1 MNKLFFHL
9 FDSNNKLYKFSYISI
24 VFFYIYY
31 AFKFNEY
38 EIIFM
43 DERVIIDDIYDI
55 WLLDDVYGRYSDV
68 ENNILKKF
76 LILVTEVSYG
86 GDLRYGRL
94 WSNIFTLFI
103 GPFTFF
109 GDTLVITL
117 SRIFNIL
124 LYVISAW
131 ILSELFIKKNYR
143 WLFLLAMYSLPGVD
157 TLHRFPK
164 PEVVG
169 LLFIAIALYFLKK
182 NEYFKTIF
190 FLGVASF
197 IKINFGL
204 FSILVFIRLLIKSSE
219 KITFTI
225 KSLFIGISSMIMVN
239 PILLIPPVKFMN
251 FELPNFYKNYLNW
264 VLSQGTYGQ
273 EEIFSISYARGWIQ
287 QIGKVFTIP
296 NGLSEILVL
305 LIIILAL
312 YTGIN
317 ALNAKDEISV
327 LFIVSFFT
335 YFIFYL
341 FFIERSFIWYL
352 NFPFVLLVISIFR
365 NVKKNSSSKLIIVFV
380 LTIIGGLVGNI
391 DRHYSDKKFVAN
403 YELGYENVSNPE
415 DVILQIDLVINR
427 LQDLY
432 EENPQFDKKL
442 VFWNPNLFIP
452 RKGVT
457 YSNNFYVREKWGNS
471 DIDEILLTS
480 DFYVTNE
487 NIDSINV
494 KSESIDNYIIY
505 FK

>member
-9 FDSNNKLYKFSYISI
+9 FDSNNKFYKFSYIPI
-24 VFFYIYY
+24 VFFYVYY

-43 DERVIIDDIYDI
+43 DERVIIDDIYNI
-55 WLLDDVYGRYSDV
+55 WLLDDAYGRYSDV
-68 ENNILKKF
+68 TNTTLKNF
-76 LILVTEVSYG
+76 LILATEVSYG

-109 GDTLVITL
+109 GDTLVVTI

-124 LYVISAW
+124 LYFISIW
-131 ILSELFIKKNYR
+131 ILGELFIKKTYR
-143 WLFLLAMYSLPGVD
+143 WFFLLAMYSLPGVD
-157 TLHRFPK
+157 ILHRFPK
-164 PEVVG
+164 PEVVA
-169 LLFIAIALYFLKK
+169 LLFTVIALYFFKK

-190 FLGVASF
+190 FLGIASF
-197 IKINFGL
+197 VKINFGL
-204 FSILVFIRLLIKSSE
+204 FSLLMFIRLLINSSE
-219 KITFTI
+219 KLTFTI
-225 KSLFIGISSMIMVN
+225 KSGFIGILSMVIVN
-239 PILLIPPVKFMN
+239 PILLIPPVKFEN

-264 VLSQGTYGQ
+264 LLSQGSYGQ
-273 EEIFSISYARGWIQ
+273 EEVFSISYASGWIRE
-287 QIGKVFTIP
+287 IGRVFAIP
-296 NGLSEILVL
+296 NGLSGIFVL

-312 YTGIN
+312 YAGIN
-317 ALNAKDEISV
+317 ALNAEDEISV

-365 NVKKNSSSKLIIVFV
+365 NVKKNSSNRLIIILILLV
-380 LTIIGGLVGNI
+380 LGGLVGNI
-391 DRHYSDKKFVAN
+391 NRHYSDKKFVAN
-403 YELGYENVSNPE
+403 YELGYENISSSE
-415 DVILQIDLVINR
+415 DAILQIDLVISK

-442 VFWNPNLFIP
+442 VFWNPNLFLP
-452 RKGVT
+452 RQGVT
-457 YSNNFYVREKWGNS
+457 YSNSFYVRENWGSN
-471 DIDEILLTS
+471 IDEILLTS

-494 KSESIDNYIIY
+494 KSESIGNYIIY

>member
-9 FDSNNKLYKFSYISI
+9 FDSNNKFYKFSYIPI

-55 WLLDDVYGRYSDV
+55 WLLDDAYGRYSDIK
-68 ENNILKKF
+68 NSILKNF

-109 GDTLVITL
+109 GDTLVITI

-124 LYVISAW
+124 LYFISIW
-131 ILSELFIKKNYR
+131 ILGELFIKKTYR
-143 WLFLLAMYSLPGVD
+143 WFFLLAMYSLPGVE
-157 TLHRFPK
+157 TLHRFSK
-164 PEVVG
+164 PEVVA
-169 LLFIAIALYFLKK
+169 LLFTVIALYFFKK

-190 FLGVASF
+190 FLGIASF
-197 IKINFGL
+197 VKINFGL
-204 FSILVFIRLLIKSSE
+204 FSLLIFIRLLINSSE
-219 KITFTI
+219 KLIFTI
-225 KSLFIGISSMIMVN
+225 KSGFIGILSMVIVN
-239 PILLIPPVKFMN
+239 PILLIPPVKFEN

-264 VLSQGTYGQ
+264 LLSQGSYGQ
-273 EEIFSISYARGWIQ
+273 EEVFSISYASGWIRE
-287 QIGKVFTIP
+287 IGRVFAIP
-296 NGLSEILVL
+296 NGLSGIFVL

-312 YTGIN
+312 YAGIN
-317 ALNAKDEISV
+317 ALNARDEISV

-352 NFPFVLLVISIFR
+352 NFPFILLLISIFR
-365 NVKKNSSSKLIIVFV
+365 NVKKNSSNRLIIISILLV
-380 LTIIGGLVGNI
+380 LGGLVGNI
-391 DRHYSDKKFVAN
+391 NRHYSDKKFVAN
-403 YELGYENVSNPE
+403 YELGYENISSSE
-415 DVILQIDLVINR
+415 DAILQIDLVINK

-442 VFWNPNLFIP
+442 VFWNPNLFLP
-452 RKGVT
+452 RQGVT
-457 YSNNFYVREKWGNS
+457 YSNSFYVRESWGSN
-471 DIDEILLTS
+471 IDEILLTS

-494 KSESIDNYIIY
+494 KSESIGNYIIY

>member
-9 FDSNNKLYKFSYISI
+9 FDSNNKFYKFSYIPI

-55 WLLDDVYGRYSDV
+55 WLLDDAYGRYSDV
-68 ENNILKKF
+68 ENSILKNF

-109 GDTLVITL
+109 GDTLVITI

-124 LYVISAW
+124 LYFISIW
-131 ILSELFIKKNYR
+131 ILGELFIKKTYR
-143 WLFLLAMYSLPGVD
+143 WFFLLAMYSLPGVE

-164 PEVVG
+164 PEVVA
-169 LLFIAIALYFLKK
+169 LLFTVIALYFFKK

-190 FLGVASF
+190 FLGIASF
-197 IKINFGL
+197 VKINFGL
-204 FSILVFIRLLIKSSE
+204 FSLLIFIRLLINSSE
-219 KITFTI
+219 KLTFTI
-225 KSLFIGISSMIMVN
+225 KSGFIGILSMVIVN
-239 PILLIPPVKFMN
+239 PILLIPPVKFEN

-264 VLSQGTYGQ
+264 LLSQGSYGQ
-273 EEIFSISYARGWIQ
+273 EEVFSISYASGWIRE
-287 QIGKVFTIP
+287 IGRVFAIP
-296 NGLSEILVL
+296 NGLSGIFVL

-312 YTGIN
+312 YAGIN
-317 ALNAKDEISV
+317 ALNAEDEISV

-352 NFPFVLLVISIFR
+352 NFPFILLVISIFR
-365 NVKKNSSSKLIIVFV
+365 NVKKNSSNRLIIILILLV
-380 LTIIGGLVGNI
+380 LGGLVGNI
-391 DRHYSDKKFVAN
+391 NRHYSDKKFVAN
-403 YELGYENVSNPE
+403 YELGYENISSSE
-415 DVILQIDLVINR
+415 DAILQIDLVINK

-442 VFWNPNLFIP
+442 VFWNPNLFLP
-452 RKGVT
+452 RQGVT
-457 YSNNFYVREKWGNS
+457 YSNSFYVRESWGGN
-471 DIDEILLTS
+471 IDEILLTS

-494 KSESIDNYIIY
+494 KSESIGNYIIY

>member
-9 FDSNNKLYKFSYISI
+9 FDSNNKFYKFSYIPI

-55 WLLDDVYGRYSDV
+55 WLLDDAYGRYSDV
-68 ENNILKKF
+68 KNSILKNF

-109 GDTLVITL
+109 GDTLVITI

-124 LYVISAW
+124 LYFISIW
-131 ILSELFIKKNYR
+131 ILGELFIKKTYR
-143 WLFLLAMYSLPGVD
+143 WFFLLAMYSLPGVE

-164 PEVVG
+164 PEVVA
-169 LLFIAIALYFLKK
+169 LLFTVIALYFFKK

-190 FLGVASF
+190 FLGIASF
-197 IKINFGL
+197 VKINFGL
-204 FSILVFIRLLIKSSE
+204 FSLLIFIRLLINSSE
-219 KITFTI
+219 KLTFTI
-225 KSLFIGISSMIMVN
+225 KSGFIGILSMVIVN
-239 PILLIPPVKFMN
+239 PILLIPPVKFEN

-264 VLSQGTYGQ
+264 LLSQGSYGQ
-273 EEIFSISYARGWIQ
+273 EEVFSISYASGWIRE
-287 QIGKVFTIP
+287 IGRVFAIP
-296 NGLSEILVL
+296 NGLSGIFVL

-312 YTGIN
+312 YAGIN
-317 ALNAKDEISV
+317 ALNAEDEISV

-352 NFPFVLLVISIFR
+352 NFPFILLVISIFR
-365 NVKKNSSSKLIIVFV
+365 NVKKNSSNRLIIILILLV
-380 LTIIGGLVGNI
+380 LGGLVGNI
-391 DRHYSDKKFVAN
+391 NRHYSDKKFVAN
-403 YELGYENVSNPE
+403 YELGYENISSSE
-415 DVILQIDLVINR
+415 DAILQIDLVINK

-442 VFWNPNLFIP
+442 VFWNPNLFLP
-452 RKGVT
+452 RQGVT
-457 YSNNFYVREKWGNS
+457 YSNSFYVRESWGGN
-471 DIDEILLTS
+471 IDEILLTS

-494 KSESIDNYIIY
+494 KSESIGNYIIY

>member
-9 FDSNNKLYKFSYISI
+9 FDSKNKFYKFSYISI

-43 DERVIIDDIYDI
+43 DERIIIDDIYDI
-55 WLLDDVYGRYSDV
+55 WLLDDSYGRFKNI
-68 ENNILKKF
+68 ENNILKNF

-109 GDTLVITL
+109 GDTFVITL

-124 LYVISAW
+124 LYFISAW

-143 WLFLLAMYSLPGVD
+143 WLFLLAMYSLPGVNI
-157 TLHRFPK
+157 LHRFPK

-169 LLFIAIALYFLKK
+169 LLFIAIALYFLQN
-182 NEYFKTIF
+182 NEYLKAIF
-190 FLGVASF
+190 FLGIASF
-197 IKINFGL
+197 IKINFVL
-204 FSILVFIRLLIKSSE
+204 FSLLVFIKILIKSSE
-219 KITFTI
+219 KVTFTI
-225 KSLFIGISSMIMVN
+225 KSGFIGILSMIIVN
-239 PILLIPPVKFMN
+239 PILLIPPVEFKN

-264 VLSQGTYGQ
+264 LLSQGSYGQ
-273 EEIFSISYARGWIQ
+273 EEVFSISYAKGWIQ
-287 QIGKVFTIP
+287 EIGRVFTIP
-296 NGLSEILVL
+296 NGLSEIFIL
-305 LIIILAL
+305 LIITLAL

-317 ALNAKDEISV
+317 ALNSKDEISV

-335 YFIFYL
+335 YFIFYI

-365 NVKKNSSSKLIIVFV
+365 NIKRNNSNKLKIFFILIIIAGV
-380 LTIIGGLVGNI
+380 VGNI
-391 DRHYSDKKFVAN
+391 NRHYADKKFVAN
-403 YELGYENVSNPE
+403 YELGYENISSPE
-415 DVILQIDLVINR
+415 DAILQIDLVINK

-432 EENPQFDKKL
+432 KENDQFDKKL
-442 VFWNPNLFIP
+442 VFWNPNLFLP
-452 RKGVT
+452 RQGVT
-457 YSNNFYVREKWGNS
+457 YFNNFYVREQWSSSN
-471 DIDEILLTS
+471 IEEILLTG

-487 NIDSINV
+487 NIDSIYL
-494 KSESIDNYIIY
+494 KSESIGNYIIY

>member
-9 FDSNNKLYKFSYISI
+9 FDSNNKFYKFSYIPI
-24 VFFYIYY
+24 VFFYVYY

-55 WLLDDVYGRYSDV
+55 WLLDDAYGRYSDV
-68 ENNILKKF
+68 KNSILKNF

-109 GDTLVITL
+109 GDTLVITI

-124 LYVISAW
+124 LYFISIW
-131 ILSELFIKKNYR
+131 ILSELFIKKTYR
-143 WLFLLAMYSLPGVD
+143 WFFLLAMYSLPGVD

-164 PEVVG
+164 PEVVA
-169 LLFIAIALYFLKK
+169 LLFTVIALYFLKK

-190 FLGVASF
+190 FLGIASF
-197 IKINFGL
+197 VKINFGL
-204 FSILVFIRLLIKSSE
+204 FSLLIFIRLLINSSE
-219 KITFTI
+219 KLTFTI
-225 KSLFIGISSMIMVN
+225 KSGLIGILSMVIVN
-239 PILLIPPVKFMN
+239 PILLIPPVKFEN

-264 VLSQGTYGQ
+264 LLSQGSYGQ
-273 EEIFSISYARGWIQ
+273 EEFFSISYASGWIRE
-287 QIGKVFTIP
+287 IGRVFDIP
-296 NGLSEILVL
+296 IRLSGIFVL

-312 YTGIN
+312 YAGIN
-317 ALNAKDEISV
+317 ALNAEDEISV

-352 NFPFVLLVISIFR
+352 NFPFILLVISIFR
-365 NVKKNSSSKLIIVFV
+365 NVKKNSSNRLIIILILLV
-380 LTIIGGLVGNI
+380 LGGLVGNI
-391 DRHYSDKKFVAN
+391 NRHYSDKKFVAN
-403 YELGYENVSNPE
+403 YELGYENISSSE
-415 DVILQIDLVINR
+415 DAILQIDLVINK

-442 VFWNPNLFIP
+442 VFWNPNLFLP
-452 RKGVT
+452 RQGVT
-457 YSNNFYVREKWGNS
+457 YSNTFYVRENWGSN
-471 DIDEILLTS
+471 IDEILLTS

-494 KSESIDNYIIY
+494 KSESIGNYIIY

>member
-9 FDSNNKLYKFSYISI
+9 FDSNNKFYKFSYIPI

-55 WLLDDVYGRYSDV
+55 WLLDDAYGRYNDV
-68 ENNILKKF
+68 ENSILKNI

-109 GDTLVITL
+109 GDTLVITI

-124 LYVISAW
+124 IYFISIW
-131 ILSELFIKKNYR
+131 ILGELFIKKTYR
-143 WLFLLAMYSLPGVD
+143 WFFLLAMYALPGVD

-169 LLFIAIALYFLKK
+169 LLFTVIALYFFKK

-190 FLGVASF
+190 FLGIASF

-204 FSILVFIRLLIKSSE
+204 FSILIFIRLLINSSE
-219 KITFTI
+219 KLTFTI
-225 KSLFIGISSMIMVN
+225 KSGFIGILSMVIVN
-239 PILLIPPVKFMN
+239 PILLIPPVKFEN

-264 VLSQGTYGQ
+264 LLSQGSYGQ
-273 EEIFSISYARGWIQ
+273 EEVFSISYASGWIRE
-287 QIGKVFTIP
+287 IGRVFAIP
-296 NGLSEILVL
+296 NGLSGIFVL
-305 LIIILAL
+305 LIIILAV

-317 ALNAKDEISV
+317 ALNAEDEISI
-327 LFIVSFFT
+327 LFILSFFA

-365 NVKKNSSSKLIIVFV
+365 KMKKTSSNRLIIILILLV
-380 LTIIGGLVGNI
+380 LGGLVGNI
-391 DRHYSDKKFVAN
+391 NRHYSDKKFVAN
-403 YELGYENVSNPE
+403 YELGYENISSSE
-415 DVILQIDLVINR
+415 DAILQIDLVISK

-442 VFWNPNLFIP
+442 VFWNPNLFLP
-452 RKGVT
+452 RQGVT
-457 YSNNFYVREKWGNS
+457 YSNSFYVRENWSSN
-471 DIDEILLTS
+471 IDEILLTS

-487 NIDSINV
+487 NIDSIDV
-494 KSESIDNYIIY
+494 KSESIGNYIIY

>member
-9 FDSNNKLYKFSYISI
+9 FDSNNKFYRFSYIPI
-24 VFFYIYY
+24 VFFYVYY

-38 EIIFM
+38 EIIFV
-43 DERVIIDDIYDI
+43 DERLIIDDIYDI
-55 WLLDDVYGRYSDV
+55 WLLDDSYGRYSDV
-68 ENNILKKF
+68 ENSILKNF

-94 WSNIFTLFI
+94 WSNIFSLFI

-117 SRIFNIL
+117 SRILNVS
-124 LYVISAW
+124 LYFISTW
-131 ILSELFIKKNYR
+131 ILGKLFIKKNYR
-143 WLFLLAMYSLPGVD
+143 WLFTLAMYSLPGVD

-169 LLFIAIALYFLKK
+169 LLFTAIALYFLKE

-190 FLGVASF
+190 FLGIASF

-204 FSILVFIRLLIKSSE
+204 FSLIIFISLLIKSRK

-225 KSLFIGISSMIMVN
+225 KSGFIGILSMVIVN
-239 PILLIPPVKFMN
+239 PILLIPPLKFKN
-251 FELPNFYKNYLNW
+251 TELPNFYKNYFNW
-264 VLSQGTYGQ
+264 LSSQGSYGQ
-273 EEIFSISYARGWIQ
+273 EEFFSISYASGWIQ
-287 QIGKVFTIP
+287 QIGRVYTIP

-312 YTGIN
+312 YSGMN

-327 LFIVSFFT
+327 LFIGSFFT
-335 YFIFYL
+335 YFIFYI

-365 NVKKNSSSKLIIVFV
+365 NLKKNSSNKLLIVFILMIV
-380 LTIIGGLVGNI
+380 GGIVGNI

-403 YELGYENVSNPE
+403 YELGYENISSPE
-415 DVILQIDLVINR
+415 DAILQIDLVINK
-427 LQDLY
+427 LQELY
-432 EENPQFDKKL
+432 EENAQFDKKL
-442 VFWNPNLFIP
+442 VFWNPNLFLP
-452 RKGVT
+452 RQGVT
-457 YSNNFYVREKWGNS
+457 YSNNFYVREQWVNG

-487 NIDSINV
+487 NIDSTNV
-494 KSESIDNYIIY
+494 KSQRISNYIIY

>member
-9 FDSNNKLYKFSYISI
+9 FDSNNKFYKFSYIPI

-55 WLLDDVYGRYSDV
+55 WLLDDAYGRYSDV
-68 ENNILKKF
+68 ENSILKNF

-109 GDTLVITL
+109 GDTLVITI

-124 LYVISAW
+124 LYFISIW
-131 ILSELFIKKNYR
+131 ILGELFIKKTYR
-143 WLFLLAMYSLPGVD
+143 WFFLLAMYSLPGVE

-164 PEVVG
+164 PEVVA
-169 LLFIAIALYFLKK
+169 LLFTVIALYFFKK

-190 FLGVASF
+190 FLGIASF
-197 IKINFGL
+197 VKINFGL
-204 FSILVFIRLLIKSSE
+204 FSLLMFIRLLINSSE
-219 KITFTI
+219 KLTFTI
-225 KSLFIGISSMIMVN
+225 KSGFIGILSMVIVN
-239 PILLIPPVKFMN
+239 PILLIPPVKFEN

-264 VLSQGTYGQ
+264 LLSQGSYGQ
-273 EEIFSISYARGWIQ
+273 EEVFSITYASGWIRE
-287 QIGKVFTIP
+287 IGRVFAIP
-296 NGLSEILVL
+296 NGLSGIFVL

-312 YTGIN
+312 YAGIN
-317 ALNAKDEISV
+317 ALNAEDEISV

-352 NFPFVLLVISIFR
+352 NFPFILLVISIFR
-365 NVKKNSSSKLIIVFV
+365 NVKKNSSNRLIIILILLV
-380 LTIIGGLVGNI
+380 LGGLVGNI
-391 DRHYSDKKFVAN
+391 NRHYSDKKFVAN
-403 YELGYENVSNPE
+403 YELGYENISSSE
-415 DVILQIDLVINR
+415 DAILQIDLVISK

-442 VFWNPNLFIP
+442 VFWNPNLFLP
-452 RKGVT
+452 RQGVT
-457 YSNNFYVREKWGNS
+457 YSNSFYVRESWGGN
-471 DIDEILLTS
+471 IDEILLTS

-494 KSESIDNYIIY
+494 KSESIGNYIIY

>member
-9 FDSNNKLYKFSYISI
+9 FDSNNKFYKFSYIPI

-55 WLLDDVYGRYSDV
+55 WLLDDAYGRYSDV
-68 ENNILKKF
+68 KNSILKKF

-109 GDTLVITL
+109 GDTLVITV

-124 LYVISAW
+124 LYFISIW
-131 ILSELFIKKNYR
+131 ILGELLIKKTYR
-143 WLFLLAMYSLPGVD
+143 WFFLLAMYSLPGVD

-164 PEVVG
+164 PEVVA
-169 LLFIAIALYFLKK
+169 LLFTVIALYFFKK

-190 FLGVASF
+190 FLGIASF
-197 IKINFGL
+197 VKINFGL
-204 FSILVFIRLLIKSSE
+204 FSLLMFIRLLINSSE
-219 KITFTI
+219 KLTFTI
-225 KSLFIGISSMIMVN
+225 KSGFIGILSMVIVN
-239 PILLIPPVKFMN
+239 PILLIPPVKFEN

-264 VLSQGTYGQ
+264 LLSQGSYGQ
-273 EEIFSISYARGWIQ
+273 EEVFSITYASGWIRE
-287 QIGKVFTIP
+287 IGRVFAIP
-296 NGLSEILVL
+296 NGLSGIFVL

-312 YTGIN
+312 YAGIN
-317 ALNAKDEISV
+317 ALNAEDEISV

-365 NVKKNSSSKLIIVFV
+365 NVKKNSSNRLIIILILLV
-380 LTIIGGLVGNI
+380 LGGLVGNI
-391 DRHYSDKKFVAN
+391 NRHYSDKKFVAN
-403 YELGYENVSNPE
+403 YELGYENISSSE
-415 DVILQIDLVINR
+415 DAILQIDLVISK

-442 VFWNPNLFIP
+442 VFWNPNLFLP
-452 RKGVT
+452 RQGVT
-457 YSNNFYVREKWGNS
+457 YSNSFYVRESWGSN
-471 DIDEILLTS
+471 IDEILLTS

-494 KSESIDNYIIY
+494 KSESIGNYIIY